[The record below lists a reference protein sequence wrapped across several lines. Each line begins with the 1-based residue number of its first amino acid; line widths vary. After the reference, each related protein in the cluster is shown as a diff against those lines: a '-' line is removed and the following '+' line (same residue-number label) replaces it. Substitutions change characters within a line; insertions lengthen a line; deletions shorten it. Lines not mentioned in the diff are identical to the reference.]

1 MTESPESRD
10 DSTGTRRGRRPIRPD
25 PESGPVALFAHRLWE
40 LKERAGDPSFA
51 DMASRLGAAAS
62 KSSLAAA
69 ARGSALPSWETTWE
83 FVRVLAVDR
92 LGGNPEE
99 VRREWRTHWERAANL
114 GYSDAGPTGP
124 AEGTAPDRPV
134 HREGAA
140 PGAPAGSGTPPPSAG
155 SPAESGPLS
164 PSTGTPAQSGPLP
177 PSTGTPAE
185 SGLPASTGEP
195 SREHAPSAEHRP
207 SSTGQDSS
215 STERPSPSADHRR
228 TSTDGRPQS
237 TDGELPPAGPP
248 PGSGPSTD
256 PGTGPRSGSGPSTG
270 DQPAAAP
277 ASPGR
282 PASGKRLTVL
292 AAVTGVVGVAAI
304 LIGWVLP
311 LITGD
316 AKTGPTTPPSTSPS
330 LVPFDDSKFEKDV
343 TYPDGTVV
351 ESGESFDKTWRIRN
365 TGNVPWH
372 GRYLTR
378 MNDTPCKAPKRVG
391 IGPVAPG
398 DSVDITVRVRAAGS
412 PGRCK
417 IYWKMTDED
426 GSPLLAGKRPIFL
439 DVTVA

>member
-10 DSTGTRRGRRPIRPD
+10 DSTGTRRGRKPIRPD

-92 LGGNPEE
+92 LGGDPEE
-99 VRREWRTHWERAANL
+99 VRREWRTHWEQAANL
-114 GYSDAGPTGP
+114 GYRDDLLAGQDGS
-124 AEGTAPDRPV
+124 AAPDHPV
-134 HREGAA
+134 H
-140 PGAPAGSGTPPPSAG
+140 
-155 SPAESGPLS
+155 GP
-164 PSTGTPAQSGPLP
+164 P
-177 PSTGTPAE
+177 PSTGAPA
-185 SGLPASTGEP
+185 
-195 SREHAPSAEHRP
+195 REHTPLASEHRP
-207 SSTGQDSS
+207 PFTDREPSSGEPQS
-215 STERPSPSADHRR
+215 PPAGHLPPSADDR
-228 TSTDGRPQS
+228 
-237 TDGELPPAGPP
+237 A
-248 PGSGPSTD
+248 PGSDHESSPAD
-256 PGTGPRSGSGPSTG
+256 GPRPG
-270 DQPAAAP
+270 P

-316 AKTGPTTPPSTSPS
+316 ARTGPGTATSPS
-330 LVPFDDSKFEKDV
+330 PSTPQSLTPFDDSKFEKDV

-351 ESGESFDKTWRIRN
+351 QAGESFDKTWRIRN
-365 TGNVPWH
+365 AGNVPWH

-398 DSVDITVRVRAAGS
+398 ESVDITVRVRAADS
-412 PGRCK
+412 SGRCK

-426 GSPLLAGKRPIFL
+426 GTPLLAGKRPIFL

>member
-25 PESGPVALFAHRLWE
+25 PGSGPVALFAHRLWE

-92 LGGNPEE
+92 LGGDPEE

-114 GYSDAGPTGP
+114 GYSDGGPTGP

-140 PGAPAGSGTPPPSAG
+140 PGAPAGSGTPPPS
-155 SPAESGPLS
+155 
-164 PSTGTPAQSGPLP
+164 TGTPAGSGPLP
-177 PSTGTPAE
+177 PSTGTPAQ
-185 SGLPASTGEP
+185 SGPPASTGEP

-215 STERPSPSADHRR
+215 SAERRSPSADHRR
-228 TSTDGRPQS
+228 TSTDGRPRS

-256 PGTGPRSGSGPSTG
+256 H
-270 DQPAAAP
+270 QPAPAA

-316 AKTGPTTPPSTSPS
+316 AKTGPSTPPSTSPS

-365 TGNVPWH
+365 TGNIPWH

-426 GSPLLAGKRPIFL
+426 GTPLLAGKRPIFL

>member
-83 FVRVLAVDR
+83 FVRVLAIDR
-92 LGGNPEE
+92 LGGDPEE

-114 GYSDAGPTGP
+114 GYSDGGPTGP
-124 AEGTAPDRPV
+124 AE
-134 HREGAA
+134 
-140 PGAPAGSGTPPPSAG
+140 
-155 SPAESGPLS
+155 
-164 PSTGTPAQSGPLP
+164 SGPLP
-177 PSTGTPAE
+177 PSTGTPAH

-215 STERPSPSADHRR
+215 SAERRSPSADHRR
-228 TSTDGRPQS
+228 TSTDGRPRS

-248 PGSGPSTD
+248 PESGPSAN

-316 AKTGPTTPPSTSPS
+316 AKTGPSTPPSTSPS

>member
-25 PESGPVALFAHRLWE
+25 PGSGPVALFAHRLWE

-92 LGGNPEE
+92 LGGDPEE

-114 GYSDAGPTGP
+114 GYSDGGPTGP

-140 PGAPAGSGTPPPSAG
+140 PGAPADSGTPPPSTG
-155 SPAESGPLS
+155 S
-164 PSTGTPAQSGPLP
+164 PAQSGPLP
-177 PSTGTPAE
+177 PSTDTPAQ
-185 SGLPASTGEP
+185 SGPPASTGEP

-215 STERPSPSADHRR
+215 SAERRSPSADHRR
-228 TSTDGRPQS
+228 TSTDGRPRS
-237 TDGELPPAGPP
+237 TDGELPPADPP

-256 PGTGPRSGSGPSTG
+256 H
-270 DQPAAAP
+270 QPAPAA

-316 AKTGPTTPPSTSPS
+316 AKTGPSTPPSTSPS

-365 TGNVPWH
+365 TGNIPWH

-426 GSPLLAGKRPIFL
+426 GTPLLAGKRPIFL